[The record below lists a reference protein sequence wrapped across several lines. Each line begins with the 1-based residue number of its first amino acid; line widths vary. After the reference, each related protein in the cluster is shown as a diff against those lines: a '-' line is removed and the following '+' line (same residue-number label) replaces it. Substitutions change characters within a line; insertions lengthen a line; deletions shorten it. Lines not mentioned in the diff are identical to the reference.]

1 MAFPIRF
8 LLNSPLPDPE
18 SEPHEHAM
26 NLSGEYRL
34 PLPRQ
39 TVWNGLN
46 DPEILKQCIPGCDE
60 LVKSSDTEMSAKVGL
75 KIGPMTAKFTGKV
88 TLSDLDPPNGYKIAG
103 EGQGGVAGFG
113 KGSAVV
119 TLEDDGAGGT
129 ILRYTADSQVGGK
142 MAQLG
147 SRLIDAT
154 AKKLADEFFG
164 KFAEIVGGPVAAAPA
179 AESTP
184 AATANVPAASA
195 DGGGLPQSVWIAAL
209 VVAIGVV
216 LWMVLGN

>member
-1 MAFPIRF
+1 
-8 LLNSPLPDPE
+8 
-18 SEPHEHAM
+18 M

-39 TVWNGLN
+39 TVWSGLN
-46 DPEILKQCIPGCDE
+46 DPEILKQCIPGCEE
-60 LVKSSDTEMSAKVGL
+60 LVKASDTELSAKVGL

-164 KFAEIVGGPVAAAPA
+164 KFAEIVARPASDAAPA
-179 AESTP
+179 P
-184 AATANVPAASA
+184 AQSA
-195 DGGGLPQSVWIAAL
+195 DAPAPVASGDAGGLPQSVWIAAL
-209 VVAIGVV
+209 VVAVGVV

>member
-1 MAFPIRF
+1 LRKTAKRTDENP
-8 LLNSPLPDPE
+8 
-18 SEPHEHAM
+18 M

-34 PLPRQ
+34 PLPRR
-39 TVWNGLN
+39 TVWAGLN
-46 DPEILKQCIPGCDE
+46 DPDILKRCIPGCED
-60 LVKSSDTEMSAKVGL
+60 LAKVSDTELTAKVGL

-119 TLEDDGAGGT
+119 TLEEDGSGGT

-164 KFAEIVGGPVAAAPA
+164 KFAETVAAPA
-179 AESTP
+179 SADAAPAPAQSADAPAP
-184 AATANVPAASA
+184 AATGDA
-195 DGGGLPQSVWIAAL
+195 GGLPQSVWIAAL
-209 VVAIGVV
+209 VVAVGVV

>member
-1 MAFPIRF
+1 
-8 LLNSPLPDPE
+8 
-18 SEPHEHAM
+18 M

-34 PLPRQ
+34 PLPRE

-46 DPEILKQCIPGCDE
+46 DPEILKQCIPGCEE
-60 LVKSSDTEMSAKVGL
+60 LVKASDTEFTAKVGL

-119 TLEDDGAGGT
+119 SLADDGAGGT
-129 ILRYTADSQVGGK
+129 VLTYTADSQVGGK

-154 AKKLADEFFG
+154 ARKPAAAAAPPETAAQTG
-164 KFAEIVGGPVAAAPA
+164 AAPA
-179 AESTP
+179 A
-184 AATANVPAASA
+184 A
-195 DGGGLPQSVWIAAL
+195 DAGGLPQSVWIAAL
-209 VVAIGVV
+209 VAAVGVV

>member
-1 MAFPIRF
+1 
-8 LLNSPLPDPE
+8 
-18 SEPHEHAM
+18 M

-34 PLPRQ
+34 PLPRE
-39 TVWNGLN
+39 TVWAGLN

-60 LVKSSDTEMSAKVGL
+60 LVKNSDTELSAKVGL

-164 KFAEIVGGPVAAAPA
+164 KFAEVVA
-179 AESTP
+179 
-184 AATANVPAASA
+184 VPAAGAAGVPAPAQETAVPAAAA
-195 DGGGLPQSVWIAAL
+195 DAGGLPQSVWIAAL
-209 VVAIGVV
+209 VVAVGVV
-216 LWMVLGN
+216 LWMVLGG

>member
-1 MAFPIRF
+1 
-8 LLNSPLPDPE
+8 
-18 SEPHEHAM
+18 M
-26 NLSGEYRL
+26 NLTGEYRL

-39 TVWNGLN
+39 TVWAGLN
-46 DPEILKQCIPGCDE
+46 DPEILKQCIPGCEE
-60 LVKSSDTEMSAKVGL
+60 LVKSSDVEFTAKVGL

-164 KFAEIVGGPVAAAPA
+164 KFAVAVAAPAAQAAPGEAAPA
-179 AESTP
+179 AEAP
-184 AATANVPAASA
+184 APAQAA
-195 DGGGLPQSVWIAAL
+195 DAGGLPQSIWIAAL
-209 VVAIGVV
+209 VVAVGVV
-216 LWMVLGN
+216 LWMVLGG

>member
-1 MAFPIRF
+1 
-8 LLNSPLPDPE
+8 
-18 SEPHEHAM
+18 M

-34 PLPRQ
+34 AMPRQ

-46 DPEILKQCIPGCDE
+46 DPEILRRCIPGCEE
-60 LVKSSDTEMSAKVGL
+60 LVKASDTEMSAKVGL

-119 TLEDDGAGGT
+119 TLADDGAGGT
-129 ILRYTADSQVGGK
+129 VLKYTADSQVGGK

-164 KFAEIVGGPVAAAPA
+164 KFAEIVSAPVAAANGSPSAHEPA
-179 AESTP
+179 ADALP
-184 AATANVPAASA
+184 APANA
-195 DGGGLPQSVWIAAL
+195 GGGLPQSVWIAAL
-209 VVAIGVV
+209 IVAVGVV
-216 LWMVLGN
+216 LWLALGK

>member
-1 MAFPIRF
+1 
-8 LLNSPLPDPE
+8 
-18 SEPHEHAM
+18 M

-34 PLPRQ
+34 PLPRE
-39 TVWNGLN
+39 TVWAGLN
-46 DPEILKQCIPGCDE
+46 DPAILKACIPGCDE
-60 LVKSSDTEMSAKVGL
+60 LVKDSETSFAAKVGL

-88 TLSDLDPPNGYKIAG
+88 MLSDIDPPNGYKIAG

-119 TLEDDGAGGT
+119 TLTEDGEGGT

-164 KFAEIVGGPVAAAPA
+164 KFVEAVVPPAAAPA
-179 AESTP
+179 RDAAAPP
-184 AATANVPAASA
+184 AAVQ
-195 DGGGLPQSVWIAAL
+195 GGGLPQTVWIAAL
-209 VVAIGVV
+209 VVAVGVL
-216 LWMVLGN
+216 LWLVLGG

>member
-1 MAFPIRF
+1 
-8 LLNSPLPDPE
+8 
-18 SEPHEHAM
+18 M

-164 KFAEIVGGPVAAAPA
+164 KFAEIVGGPAPAAGAPA
-179 AESTP
+179 AEAAP
-184 AATANVPAASA
+184 AATANAPAASA
-195 DGGGLPQSVWIAAL
+195 DGGGLPQTVWIAAL

>member
-1 MAFPIRF
+1 
-8 LLNSPLPDPE
+8 
-18 SEPHEHAM
+18 M

-34 PLPRQ
+34 PIPRE

-46 DPEILKQCIPGCDE
+46 DPAILRQCIPGCED
-60 LVKSSDTEMSAKVGL
+60 LAKTSDTEFTAKVGL

-119 TLEDDGAGGT
+119 TLADDGAGGT
-129 ILRYTADSQVGGK
+129 VLKYTADSQVGGK

-164 KFAEIVGGPVAAAPA
+164 KFAEVVSAPAAQAAAETPAEASAAAP
-179 AESTP
+179 P
-184 AATANVPAASA
+184 AGPAPA
-195 DGGGLPQSVWIAAL
+195 GGGLPQSVWIAAL
-209 VVAIGVV
+209 IAAIGIV
-216 LWMVLGN
+216 LWMVLGK

>member
-1 MAFPIRF
+1 
-8 LLNSPLPDPE
+8 
-18 SEPHEHAM
+18 M

-34 PLPRQ
+34 PLPRE
-39 TVWNGLN
+39 TVWAGLN
-46 DPEILKQCIPGCDE
+46 DPEVLKQCIPGCDE
-60 LVKSSDTEMSAKVGL
+60 LVKNSDTELSAKVGL

-119 TLEDDGAGGT
+119 TLEDDGSGGT

-164 KFAEIVGGPVAAAPA
+164 KFAEIVAIPSGGAALAPAQEAAAV
-179 AESTP
+179 P
-184 AATANVPAASA
+184 AATGDA
-195 DGGGLPQSVWIAAL
+195 GGLPQTVWIAAL

-216 LWMVLGN
+216 LWMVLGG

>member
-1 MAFPIRF
+1 
-8 LLNSPLPDPE
+8 
-18 SEPHEHAM
+18 M

-34 PLPRQ
+34 PLPRE
-39 TVWNGLN
+39 TVWAGLN
-46 DPEILKQCIPGCDE
+46 DPAILKACIPGCDE
-60 LVKSSDTEMSAKVGL
+60 LVKDSDTSFAAKVGL

-88 TLSDLDPPNGYKIAG
+88 TLSEIDPPNGYKIAG

-119 TLEDDGAGGT
+119 TLTEDGEGGT
-129 ILRYTADSQVGGK
+129 ILRYVADSQVGGK

-164 KFAEIVGGPVAAAPA
+164 KFVEAVVPPAAADAAVPAQAAPSAPPA
-179 AESTP
+179 A
-184 AATANVPAASA
+184 AARDA
-195 DGGGLPQSVWIAAL
+195 GGLPQTVWIAAL
-209 VVAIGVV
+209 VVAVGVL
-216 LWMVLGN
+216 LWLTLGG